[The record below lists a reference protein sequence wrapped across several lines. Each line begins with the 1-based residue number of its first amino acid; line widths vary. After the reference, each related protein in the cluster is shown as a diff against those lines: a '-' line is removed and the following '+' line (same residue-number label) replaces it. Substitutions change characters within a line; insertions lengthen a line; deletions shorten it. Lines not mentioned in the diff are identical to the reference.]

1 MEPSARPGI
10 VNGKSTLVVIPAYNE
25 AENIAE
31 VVTRATRH
39 APVLVVN
46 DGSKDAT
53 GEIAAALPDTAVIN
67 HERNT
72 HIPGAIIDG
81 FKYALANGYDYVV
94 TMDAGM
100 SHDPNLIS
108 ALIEQPEADLIL
120 SYRPQPKNVPAARRA
135 LSRAAAHMVN
145 AAIRQPRWKVWKRG
159 FRDVTSGYRRY
170 SRRAMEAVVGAPMVC
185 KSFDFHLE
193 ALAVVNYSGLTIRE
207 FPITYVFSN
216 SSLTRKVVGQAFR
229 TWLRLLMGLHRRP
242 LARRSAHREGGS

>member
-1 MEPSARPGI
+1 MSR
-10 VNGKSTLVVIPAYNE
+10 TLVVIPAYNE

-31 VVTRATRH
+31 VVTRATKH

-53 GEIAAALPDTAVIN
+53 GEIAASLPNTAVIN
-67 HERNT
+67 HARNT

-100 SHDPNLIS
+100 SHDPGLIS
-108 ALIEQPEADLIL
+108 ALMAQPEADLIL
-120 SYRPQPKNVPAARRA
+120 SYRPQPKNVPLYRKA
-135 LSRAAAHMVN
+135 LSRAGAVMVN
-145 AAIRQPRWKVWKRG
+145 AAIGGRYK
-159 FRDVTSGYRRY
+159 DVTSGYRRY
-170 SRRAMEAVVGAPMVC
+170 SRRAMQAVVDAPMVC

-193 ALAVVNYSGLTIRE
+193 ALAVVHHAGLEIRE

-229 TWLRLLMGLHRRP
+229 TWMKLVMGLHRRP
-242 LARRSAHREGGS
+242 M

>member
-1 MEPSARPGI
+1 MDETGRQR
-10 VNGKSTLVVIPAYNE
+10 KTLVVIPAYNE

-31 VVTRATRH
+31 VVTRATKH

-53 GEIAAALPDTAVIN
+53 GEIAASLPDTAVIN
-67 HERNT
+67 HARNT

-100 SHDPNLIS
+100 SHDPGLIS
-108 ALIEQPEADLIL
+108 TLMSQPDADLIL
-120 SYRPQPKNVPAARRA
+120 SYRPQPKNVPLYRKA
-135 LSRAAAHMVN
+135 LSRAGAVMVN
-145 AAIRQPRWKVWKRG
+145 AAIGGRYK
-159 FRDVTSGYRRY
+159 DVTSGYRRY
-170 SRRAMEAVVGAPMVC
+170 SRRAMQAVVDAPMVC

-193 ALAVVNYSGLTIRE
+193 ALAVVHHAGLEIRE

-229 TWLRLLMGLHRRP
+229 TWVKLVMGLHRRP
-242 LARRSAHREGGS
+242 M